1 MSRISYLGHASFLI
15 ESKDYSVIIDPYQ
28 NGSVPNMEFPKIK
41 EVDAVICSH
50 DHFDHNARENV
61 KISANP
67 RPNQHLSIRV
77 PHDHENGAKRG
88 LNDINIFDVDGYKV
102 VHLGDTGCV
111 LDEKTLEPI
120 KNCDVLLAPI
130 NGYFTIGPEELKAIC
145 KIVNPRIVVPM
156 HYYMEKYQSGYS
168 DGNMIEKFKKLFP
181 DYHYLNTE
189 VLDLD
194 KTKGF
199 EGALIFNKYIQ

>member
-50 DHFDHNARENV
+50 EHYDHNARENV

-111 LDEKTLEPI
+111 LDKKTLEPI

-156 HYYMEKYQSGYS
+156 HYYMEEYQSGYS

-199 EGALIFNKYIQ
+199 EGALIFNKYLQ

>member
-1 MSRISYLGHASFLI
+1 MGKLTYLGHASFLI
-15 ESKDYSVIIDPYQ
+15 ESKDYSVVIDPYQ
-28 NGSVPNMEFPKIK
+28 RGSVPNMEFPRIK

-50 DHFDHNARENV
+50 DHHDHNARENV

-67 RPNQHLSIRV
+67 QPNRHLSIRV

-88 LNDINIFDVDGYKV
+88 LNDINVFDVDGYKV

-130 NGYFTIGPEELKAIC
+130 NGFFTIGPDELKTIC

-156 HYYMEKYQSGYS
+156 HYYMEEYQSGYA

-181 DYHYLNTE
+181 DYHYLNNYE
-189 VLDLD
+189 LDLD
-194 KTKGF
+194 KTKDF
-199 EGALIFNKYIQ
+199 EGALIFTKYLQ

>member
-50 DHFDHNARENV
+50 EHYDHNARENV

-111 LDEKTLEPI
+111 LDK
-120 KNCDVLLAPI
+120 KNTRT
-130 NGYFTIGPEELKAIC
+130 N
-145 KIVNPRIVVPM
+145 
-156 HYYMEKYQSGYS
+156 
-168 DGNMIEKFKKLFP
+168 
-181 DYHYLNTE
+181 
-189 VLDLD
+189 
-194 KTKGF
+194 
-199 EGALIFNKYIQ
+199 